1 MGLKYGKIGI
11 DLRAK
16 SLFMKSFL
24 FSACLFFISVFAHAQ
39 MAPKNWYHLDASEGY
54 NGTSASKAFKE
65 IIKEKVGKPVVV
77 AIIDSGIDV
86 EHEDLKANIWR
97 NSGEIPGNGIDD
109 DKNGYVDDIH
119 GWNFIGGPDGKNV
132 GPETYE
138 VTRLYAALKYKYENA
153 DPEKLSNSQ
162 KAEYEQFLTY
172 KSKVEEERQKAQED
186 LAQIAAFES
195 QVLVGMNAIANALGE
210 RPNDVKVI
218 MGEDPYKELNLIE
231 TPELAMAI
239 NVSKQILKQSDEIT
253 NVNQLKESLISILN
267 EEKQGSQ
274 NKLDYAYN
282 PDYDSRKLIVKDNY
296 ADSNERFYGNNDVEG
311 PDALHGTHV
320 AGIVGAVVGNEIGS
334 DGIARNVKLMSVR
347 AVPDGDERDKDVAN
361 AIRYAVD
368 NGASII
374 NMSFGKGYS
383 WDKKAVDEAV
393 KYAAKHDVLLVHAA
407 GNSGQNNDKTDNFPN
422 DFLGKHGFIFKKK
435 CHADNWLEV
444 GALSFKPGEDMV
456 AGFSNYGKENVDL
469 FSPGVQIYATT
480 PNDEYQYLQG
490 TSMAAPAAAGVAAV
504 IRSYYPAL
512 TAEQVKEI
520 LMKSVKPISDVVK
533 KPGTKGAE
541 KVSFSELSVSGG
553 TINLYNALQ
562 LAAKTKGKKKIKEET
577 QKGA

>member
-1 MGLKYGKIGI
+1 M
-11 DLRAK
+11 RAK
-16 SLFMKSFL
+16 SLHMKSILFTAVLLSFTFL
-24 FSACLFFISVFAHAQ
+24 SNAQ
-39 MAPKNWYHLDASEGY
+39 MAPKNWYHMDATEGY
-54 NGTSASKAFKE
+54 NGTSSSKAFKE
-65 IIKEKVGKPVVV
+65 IIKDKIGKTVVV

-86 EHEDLKANIWR
+86 EHEDLKANIWK
-97 NSGEIPGNGIDD
+97 NPGEVAGNGIDD
-109 DKNGYVDDIH
+109 DKNGYIDDVH

-138 VTRLYAALKYKYENA
+138 VTRLYSSLRYKYENA
-153 DPEKLSNSQ
+153 DPALLSKEQ
-162 KAEYEQFLTY
+162 KVEYDKFVTY
-172 KSKVEEERQKAQED
+172 KTQVESERQKATEE
-186 LAQIAAFES
+186 LGQIAAFET
-195 QVLVGMNAIANALGE
+195 QVLNGMNQLETAMGE
-210 RPNDVKVI
+210 RLNDVNVI
-218 MGEDPYKELNLIE
+218 LNSENPLKELNLNE
-231 TPELAMAI
+231 NPELNMAI
-239 NVSKQILKQSDEIT
+239 NVAKQVLKQSDEIT
-253 NVNQLKESLISILN
+253 SIHQLKEQLVTILE
-267 EEKQGSQ
+267 EEKTGAQ

-296 ADSNERFYGNNDVEG
+296 TDSNERFYGNNDVEG

-320 AGIVGAVVGNEIGS
+320 AGIVGAVVGNEIGN
-334 DGIARNVKLMSVR
+334 DGVARNVKLMSVR

-407 GNSGQNNDKTDNFPN
+407 GNSGQDNDKTDNFPN

-456 AGFSNYGKENVDL
+456 AGFSNYGKNNVDL

-480 PNDEYQYLQG
+480 PGDQYQYLQG
-490 TSMAAPAAAGVAAV
+490 TSMASPAAAGVAAV
-504 IRSYYPAL
+504 IRSYYPSL
-512 TAEQVKEI
+512 TAKQVKEI
-520 LMKSVKPISDVVK
+520 LMKSVKPLTDVVK
-533 KPGTKGAE
+533 KPGTKGAN
-541 KVSFSELSVSGG
+541 KVPFNELSVSGG
-553 TINLYNALQ
+553 TINLYSALQ
-562 LAAKTKGKKKIKEET
+562 LAAKTKGKKKIKEENK
-577 QKGA
+577 QGA